1 MMFKRVFLG
10 VLCIIMSLAAAGC
23 VQKISGTPVR
33 YDNLDELSAVV
44 GFDVIE
50 PAVLPEGYVLAGYF
64 AIEDKV
70 AEVLYMNGDNELI
83 YAMSSVKNI
92 ESDIADIDQVKTEEI
107 AGKQFELS
115 YKDGYILLA
124 VTEQDGFTYT
134 IYTQAGLSTGEFNL
148 IAAGIALGDKEA
160 ASGLEDPAETEKT
173 ETEKTETEK
182 TETETGLQ
190 TAPSQDPTEPSDGTE
205 TQTEAVPSDQ
215 AGV

>member
-160 ASGLEDPAETEKT
+160 ASGLEDPAETEN
-173 ETEKTETEK
+173 

>member
-1 MMFKRVFLG
+1 MFKRVFLG

-160 ASGLEDPAETEKT
+160 ASGLEDPAETEDT
-173 ETEKTETEK
+173 ETES
-182 TETETGLQ
+182 GLQ

>member
-1 MMFKRVFLG
+1 
-10 VLCIIMSLAAAGC
+10 
-23 VQKISGTPVR
+23 
-33 YDNLDELSAVV
+33 
-44 GFDVIE
+44 
-50 PAVLPEGYVLAGYF
+50 
-64 AIEDKV
+64 
-70 AEVLYMNGDNELI
+70 MNGDNELI

-173 ETEKTETEK
+173 ETEKTETE
-182 TETETGLQ
+182 TGLQ